1 MHERVALPWMMM
13 VMMMKHTYRMRP
25 DRAGVYI
32 IHLRRVFCR
41 VDGFL
46 IAPWLLGQVVEMVW
60 VVSSQPEF

>member
-1 MHERVALPWMMM
+1 MMM

-25 DRAGVYI
+25 DGARVYI

-46 IAPWLLGQVVEMVW
+46 IAPWLLGQVVEMVR
-60 VVSSQPEF
+60 VVSSLPEF